1 MDIVNDIERER
12 LIARANELADP
23 LRRKLTTALKRAKR
37 LIQNLDSDLEKHGD
51 ADRWRRYGELILANL
66 STARREGD
74 HLIVK
79 DLYTEGEPEITIEA
93 EKRLTNNEVADD
105 YFRRYAKARNAA
117 GIIAERRNATVDVIA
132 GHERQLAIIS
142 TAVEALDLETLI
154 SFSDKPKPKKQVS
167 KKTKTEQSYKGVRRF
182 VSSDGFE
189 IWVGKKAADNDH
201 LTFRMARS
209 LETWLHTAD
218 YPGSHVLIRDS
229 GKAKIPERT
238 LVEAAQL
245 AAFYSNAREHGKASV
260 RYTQRKF
267 VHKPKKAP
275 AGMVSLSSFKTLIV
289 EPGVNVKLREE

>member
-1 MDIVNDIERER
+1 MGESDNNVDLAQLAVE
-12 LIARANELADP
+12 LANEP
-23 LRRKLTTALKRAKR
+23 RRKLQSSIRKAER
-37 LIQNLDSDLEKHGD
+37 LLRNLDADTEKHGD
-51 ADRWRRYGELILANL
+51 ADRWRKFGELLLANI
-66 STARREGD
+66 SSARRDGD
-74 HLIVK
+74 TIFLK
-79 DLYTEGEPEITIEA
+79 DLYSENEPEISIAGES
-93 EKRLTNNEVADD
+93 RYSINEIADA

-117 GIIAERRNATVDVIA
+117 GIIDDRRRSTLKSLDELRLKLAVIDAAVLDGDLAYLRSLAEKPRPV
-132 GHERQLAIIS
+132 RQ
-142 TAVEALDLETLI
+142 
-154 SFSDKPKPKKQVS
+154 QS
-167 KKTKTEQSYKGVRRF
+167 KKTKQEQTYKGVRRF

-189 IWVGKKAADNDH
+189 IWVGKKATDNDH

-218 YPGSHVLIRDS
+218 YPGSHVVIRDS
-229 GKAKIPERT
+229 GKTKVPERT

-275 AGMVSLSSFKTLIV
+275 PGMVSLSSFKTIIV

>member
-1 MDIVNDIERER
+1 MGESDNNVDLAQLGVE
-12 LIARANELADP
+12 LANEP
-23 LRRKLTTALKRAKR
+23 RRKLLSSIRKAER
-37 LIQNLDSDLEKHGD
+37 LLRNLDADTEKHGD
-51 ADRWRRYGELILANL
+51 ADRWRKFGELLLANI
-66 STARREGD
+66 SSARRDGD
-74 HLIVK
+74 TIFLK
-79 DLYTEGEPEITIEA
+79 DLYSENEPEISIAGES
-93 EKRLTNNEVADD
+93 RYSINEIADA

-117 GIIAERRNATVDVIA
+117 GIIDDRRRSTLKSLDELRLKLAVIDAAVLGGDLAYLRSLAEKPRPV
-132 GHERQLAIIS
+132 RQ
-142 TAVEALDLETLI
+142 
-154 SFSDKPKPKKQVS
+154 QS
-167 KKTKTEQSYKGVRRF
+167 KKAKQEQTYKGVRRF

-189 IWVGKKAADNDH
+189 IWVGKKATDNDH

-218 YPGSHVLIRDS
+218 YPGSHVVIRDS
-229 GKAKIPERT
+229 GKTKVPELT

-275 AGMVSLSSFKTLIV
+275 PGMVSLSSFKTIIV